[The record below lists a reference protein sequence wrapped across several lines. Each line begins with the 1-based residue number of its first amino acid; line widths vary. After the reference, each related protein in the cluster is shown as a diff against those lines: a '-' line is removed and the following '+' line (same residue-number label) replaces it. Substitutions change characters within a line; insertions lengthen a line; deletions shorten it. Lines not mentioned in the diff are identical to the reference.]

1 MISRKISTVIGL
13 KYCIKA
19 KISLEYKEK
28 KWYTLS
34 ISWDVYEKQSK
45 YGPLVCE
52 KNLVCCGQ
60 CDDEIREIVSMIN
73 NPEERKEWEWV
84 LDMWKKYHLNDLH
97 AWTPKQERFLKEHWL
112 TGRANNYDECCKA
125 LDEAGILV
133 CNGYKFWCGWLFR
146 KIPAK
151 DLNKI
156 INFIK
161 LDLYF
166 PEY

>member
-1 MISRKISTVIGL
+1 MFRNIVTRIGE

-19 KISLEYKEK
+19 KISLEYKEN
-28 KWYTLS
+28 KWYVLS

-45 YGPLVCE
+45 YAPLVCE
-52 KNLVCCGQ
+52 RNLVCCGQ
-60 CDDEIREIVSMIN
+60 CDDEIREIVPMIN
-73 NPEERKEWEWV
+73 NPEERKQWEWV

-97 AWTPKQERFLKEHWL
+97 AWTPKQEAFLKELHSD
-112 TGRANNYDECCKA
+112 GSSYDYTKDCEA
-125 LDEAGILV
+125 LADAGILV
-133 CNGYKFWCGWLFR
+133 CNWYKYWTAWLFR
-146 KIPAK
+146 KIPAR